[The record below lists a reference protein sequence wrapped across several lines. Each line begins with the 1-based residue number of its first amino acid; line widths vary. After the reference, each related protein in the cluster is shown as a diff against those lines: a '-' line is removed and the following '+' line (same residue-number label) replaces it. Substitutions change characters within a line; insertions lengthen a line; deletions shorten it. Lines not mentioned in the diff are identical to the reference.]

1 MNSEVDAF
9 LERAKNWKSE
19 MTYLRKIAL
28 DCGLTEELKWR
39 QPCYT
44 YNGKNIIIIGAF
56 KEFCVYSFFKGALL
70 QDKEK
75 LLAKQGE
82 NVQSARVFQITSVD
96 QIKELEQTIK
106 EYTFEAIEVEKAGLQ
121 VEKKTLDDYDVPT
134 ELTDKMNEDANFKSA
149 FENLTPGRRK
159 AYILH
164 FSGAKQAA
172 TRANRIEK
180 YTPRILKGKGIND
193 CVCGHSKRMPNCDGS
208 HKKFE

>member
-70 QDKEK
+70 QDKGK

-134 ELTDKMNEDANFKSA
+134 ELTDKMNDDANFKSA

-164 FSGAKQAA
+164 FSGAKQSE
-172 TRANRIEK
+172 TRVNRIEK

>member
-70 QDKEK
+70 QDKGK

-82 NVQSARVFQITSVD
+82 NVQSARVLQITSVD

-134 ELTDKMNEDANFKSA
+134 ELTEKMNEDANFKSA

-164 FSGAKQAA
+164 FSGAKQSA
-172 TRANRIEK
+172 TRVNRIEK

>member
-149 FENLTPGRRK
+149 FDNLTPGRRK

-164 FSGAKQAA
+164 FSGAKQSA
-172 TRANRIEK
+172 TRVNRIEK

>member
-164 FSGAKQAA
+164 FSGAKQSA
-172 TRANRIEK
+172 TRVNRIEK

>member
-70 QDKEK
+70 QDKGK
-75 LLAKQGE
+75 LLVKQGE
-82 NVQSARVFQITSVD
+82 NVQSARVLQFTSVD
-96 QIKELEQTIK
+96 QIKEIEQTIK
-106 EYTFEAIEVEKAGLQ
+106 EFTFEAIEVEKAGLQ
-121 VEKKTLDDYDVPT
+121 IEKKSLNDYDIPS
-134 ELTDKMNEDANFKSA
+134 ELTEKMNEDANFKSA
-149 FENLTPGRRK
+149 FESLTPGRRK
-159 AYILH
+159 AYLLH
-164 FSGAKQAA
+164 FSGAKQSA
-172 TRANRIEK
+172 TRVTRIEK
-180 YTPRILKGKGIND
+180 YIPRILQGKGIND

>member
-134 ELTDKMNEDANFKSA
+134 ELTDKMNDDANFKSA

-164 FSGAKQAA
+164 FSGAKQSA
-172 TRANRIEK
+172 TRVNRIEK